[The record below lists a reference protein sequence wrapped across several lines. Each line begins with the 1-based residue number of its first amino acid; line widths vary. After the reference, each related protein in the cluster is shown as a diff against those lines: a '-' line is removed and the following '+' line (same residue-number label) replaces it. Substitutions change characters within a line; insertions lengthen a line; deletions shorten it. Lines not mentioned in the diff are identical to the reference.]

1 MVRMLLLS
9 SGHARAVRF
18 SGRLVGHHAAQ
29 LYPAQASG
37 TWRKDRSLCG
47 KEQGTWPCVTLS
59 PLLPPPA
66 SEQGLRV
73 PFGTPV
79 LIFRPLPGTGPLGF
93 SPRSAPHVHA
103 DSAAAFTSGTRSLP
117 QPCSERGGGSRVQ
130 CLAPVGGE
138 EGVLCKRPSGSVWF
152 RAVTPLPVS
161 LRHTVTTA
169 ASAGCGPVKAGGFP
183 VEKSQPHLRAVR
195 SNMQGNI
202 AESCGLQ
209 EDQQR
214 PPRPGCVSLPRLPSS
229 VVFTERVPCGWC
241 HLGPGTHL

>member
-9 SGHARAVRF
+9 SGHVRAVLF

-79 LIFRPLPGTGPLGF
+79 LICRPLPGTGPLGF

-130 CLAPVGGE
+130 CLAPVRGE
-138 EGVLCKRPSGSVWF
+138 EGRGGGIMQAPF
-152 RAVTPLPVS
+152 RICVVS
-161 LRHTVTTA
+161 SSYTSSCLFEAH
-169 ASAGCGPVKAGGFP
+169 SHHGGFCWLWP
-183 VEKSQPHLRAVR
+183 RK
-195 SNMQGNI
+195 GGGF
-202 AESCGLQ
+202 SCGKVTAPL
-209 EDQQR
+209 E
-214 PPRPGCVSLPRLPSS
+214 GCEKQHAR
-229 VVFTERVPCGWC
+229 
-241 HLGPGTHL
+241 